1 MHNAPMKILIV
12 EDDLSIA
19 EQISLALSAEHFVIE
34 VSNTGIDA
42 IKLERYFE
50 PDLVILDLGLP
61 DIDGTEVL
69 AKLRAAKKTVPVLV
83 LTARAD
89 IESKVSALDLGAD
102 DYLAKPFEML
112 ELVARIR
119 AITRRMGQAV
129 SSVMEYGD
137 VALDTA
143 AHTLKV
149 GDVTMDISPREF
161 AILRDLLQNI
171 GRVRTRASLEEAIY
185 SWDKEV
191 SSNAIEVH
199 LSHLR
204 KKLPKDFIKTI
215 RGVGYT
221 VNSQQG

>member
-1 MHNAPMKILIV
+1 M
-12 EDDLSIA
+12 
-19 EQISLALSAEHFVIE
+19 
-34 VSNTGIDA
+34 
-42 IKLERYFE
+42 
-50 PDLVILDLGLP
+50 P

-69 AKLRAAKKTVPVLV
+69 AQLRAAKKTVPILV

-89 IESKVSALDLGAD
+89 VDSKVSALDRGAD
-102 DYLAKPFEML
+102 DYLAKPFDMS
-112 ELVARIR
+112 ELIARIR
-119 AITRRMGQAV
+119 AITRRLGQAV
-129 SSVMEYGD
+129 SSVMEYGE

-143 AHTLKV
+143 AHTLTV
-149 GDVTMDISPREF
+149 GGVLMDISPREF

-221 VNSQQG
+221 VNTQRG

>member
-1 MHNAPMKILIV
+1 MKILVV

-19 EQISLALSAEHFVIE
+19 EQISLALSAEHFVVE
-34 VSNTGIDA
+34 TSHTGQDA
-42 IKLERYFE
+42 LKLERYFE
-50 PDLVILDLGLP
+50 PDLIILDLGLP
-61 DIDGTEVL
+61 DIDGTDVL
-69 AKLRAAKKTVPVLV
+69 ARLRADKNTVPVLV

-89 IESKVSALDLGAD
+89 ISSKVEVLDLGAD
-102 DYLAKPFEML
+102 DYLAKPFDMS
-112 ELVARIR
+112 ELVARMR
-119 AITRRMGQAV
+119 AITRRMGSAV
-129 SSVMEYGD
+129 NSQLDYGD
-137 VALDTA
+137 VVLDIA
-143 AHTLKV
+143 AHVLKV
-149 GDVTMDISPREF
+149 GDQVMDISPREF

-171 GRVRTRASLEEAIY
+171 GRVRTRTSLEEAIY

-221 VNSQQG
+221 INIQRG

>member
-1 MHNAPMKILIV
+1 MKILIV

>member
-1 MHNAPMKILIV
+1 MKILVV

-19 EQISLALSAEHFVIE
+19 EQISLALSAEHFVVE
-34 VSNTGIDA
+34 VSHTGQDA

-69 AKLRAAKKTVPVLV
+69 ATLRAAKKSVPVMV
-83 LTARAD
+83 LTARSD
-89 IESKVSALDLGAD
+89 LSSKVSALDLGAD
-102 DYLAKPFEML
+102 DYLAKPFDMA
-112 ELVARIR
+112 ELLARIR
-119 AITRRMGQAV
+119 AVTRRMGQAS
-129 SSVMEYGD
+129 SSVLEYGE
-137 VALDTA
+137 VSLDTA
-143 AHTLKV
+143 AHSLSV
-149 GDVTMDISPREF
+149 NENSVEISPKEF

-171 GRVRTRASLEEAIY
+171 GRVRTRVSLEEAIY

-221 VNSQQG
+221 INTQRS

>member
-1 MHNAPMKILIV
+1 MHNDPMKILVV

-19 EQISLALSAEHFVIE
+19 EQISLALSAEHFVVE
-34 VSNTGIDA
+34 VSNTGGDA

-69 AKLRAAKKTVPVLV
+69 AQLRAAKKTVPILV

-89 IESKVSALDLGAD
+89 VDSKVSALDRGAD
-102 DYLAKPFEML
+102 DYLAKPFDMS
-112 ELVARIR
+112 ELIARIR
-119 AITRRMGQAV
+119 AITRRLGQAV
-129 SSVMEYGD
+129 SSVMEYGE

-143 AHTLKV
+143 AHTLTV
-149 GDVTMDISPREF
+149 GGVIMDISPREF

-221 VNSQQG
+221 VNTQRG

>member
-1 MHNAPMKILIV
+1 MKILVI

-19 EQISLALSAEHFVIE
+19 QQISLALSAEHFVVE
-34 VSNTGIDA
+34 VSHSGGDG

-50 PDLVILDLGLP
+50 PDMVILDLGLP
-61 DIDGTEVL
+61 DMDGTEVL
-69 AKLRAAKKTVPVLV
+69 SQLRKAKKAVPVLV

-89 IESKVSALDLGAD
+89 TASKVHALDMGAD
-102 DYLAKPFEML
+102 DYLAKPFEMA
-112 ELVARIR
+112 ELLARIR
-119 AITRRMGQAV
+119 AISRRQGHGAT
-129 SSVMEYGD
+129 SVMSYGE
-137 VALDTA
+137 VSLDTA
-143 AHTLKV
+143 AHSLTV
-149 GDVTMDISPREF
+149 ANQIVEISPREF

-171 GRVRTRASLEEAIY
+171 GRVRTRAALEETIY

-204 KKLPKDFIKTI
+204 KKLPQGFIKTI

-221 VNSQQG
+221 INTQLS